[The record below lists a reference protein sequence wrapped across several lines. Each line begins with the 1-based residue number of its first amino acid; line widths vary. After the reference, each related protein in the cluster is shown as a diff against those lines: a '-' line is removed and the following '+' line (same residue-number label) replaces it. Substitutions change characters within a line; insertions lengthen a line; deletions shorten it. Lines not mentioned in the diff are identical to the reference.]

1 MKASARL
8 AKILTVWA
16 VGLVCLTS
24 FSGCKGFIFS
34 KPQTPDKHYFMLDV
48 TPAQPAKP
56 SGQAST
62 RVLNLRPFR
71 ISPQY
76 VNRGFVYRL
85 SPVAWDSDFYNEFFL
100 PPANMLAEETR
111 LWLEAS
117 GLFAKVLD
125 GASELDATH
134 VLESSITAMYADL
147 SDKRNPQAI
156 LEMQFLLV
164 EEKPGNVV
172 SIVLHENTR
181 SVVPLK
187 DKSPASVA
195 EGLSKAFEQT
205 LTRLQNRMAETLP
218 R

>member
-1 MKASARL
+1 MKAPLRISSL
-8 AKILTVWA
+8 LTVWA
-16 VGLVCLTS
+16 ISLACLTS
-24 FSGCKGFIFS
+24 LSGCKGFIFS
-34 KPQTPDKHYFMLDV
+34 KPQAPDKHYFMLDV
-48 TPAQPAKP
+48 TPSQQTKP
-56 SGQAST
+56 SGLAAT

-85 SPVAWDSDFYNEFFL
+85 SPVSWDSDFYNEYFL
-100 PPANMLAEETR
+100 PPASMLAEETR

-125 GASELDATH
+125 ASSELDSTH
-134 VLESSITAMYADL
+134 VLESSITSLYADL
-147 SDKRNPQAI
+147 SDKRNPKAI

-164 EEKPGNVV
+164 EEKPGNAV

-181 SVVPLK
+181 EEVALK
-187 DKSPASVA
+187 DKSPTAVA
-195 EGLSKAFEQT
+195 EGLTQALEQT
-205 LTRLQNRMAETLP
+205 LTRLQNRIAETLP